1 MTEAAAIRYLLN
13 KGWYLI
19 ENDWFALRGQ
29 YDQPVCLDTA
39 FQLQR
44 NMEKAY
50 A

>member
-1 MTEAAAIRYLLN
+1 MTEAAAVRYLVN
-13 KGWYLI
+13 KGWQLV
-19 ENDWFALRGQ
+19 EGEWFALRGL

-44 NMEKAY
+44 NMEKMY